1 MNWMGVSSFGLQDMV
16 LFCDA
21 PRSGDHRR
29 IYKFYCENAMPLLVG
44 DLEGLRGWRLS
55 AVKAA

>member
-1 MNWMGVSSFGLQDMV
+1 MI
-16 LFCDA
+16 LFCGA